1 MEYKV
6 IDNAMP
12 DYVIEKWKDYY
23 INHVRLESMRRE
35 AHKDNIPYQSTL
47 FTFEEFVNIFDA
59 ENWLLPHAQEFESK
73 ASVAHLKR
81 AHLNVNQTG
90 DGFVM
95 DGHVDISSDWKTW
108 VDNSYYLSCLVFLN
122 PEVHGSQHF
131 DTGLML
137 GDDTVNNV
145 FNRLVLF
152 DGRMWHKAKV
162 PTDNLIR
169 LTGYWSFSNVR
180 GIRDS
185 SVRRQN
191 SAVGWKRANIKLSE
205 DQKNKWHK

>member
-12 DYVIEKWKDYY
+12 DHVVEKWKHYF
-23 INHVRLESMRRE
+23 INHVRLETQRHE
-35 AHKDNIPYQSTL
+35 ASKDDPPYQSTL

-59 ENWLLPHAQEFESK
+59 ENWLIPYAQEVESRL
-73 ASVAHLKR
+73 SVANLR
-81 AHLNVNQTG
+81 RSHLNVNQTG

-95 DGHVDISSDWKTW
+95 DGHVDISSDR
-108 VDNSYYLSCLVFLN
+108 VNNDCYYLSCLVFLN
-122 PEVHGSQHF
+122 PEVHGSQHY

-137 GDDTVNNV
+137 GDDVVENV

-169 LTGYWSFSNVR
+169 LTGYWSFSNVK
-180 GIRDS
+180 GIRDKSGHRANS
-185 SVRRQN
+185 SLQ
-191 SAVGWKRANIKLSE
+191 WKRANIELPE
-205 DQKNKWHK
+205 DRKNKWHK

>member
-1 MEYKV
+1 
-6 IDNAMP
+6 
-12 DYVIEKWKDYY
+12 
-23 INHVRLESMRRE
+23 
-35 AHKDNIPYQSTL
+35 
-47 FTFEEFVNIFDA
+47 
-59 ENWLLPHAQEFESK
+59 
-73 ASVAHLKR
+73 
-81 AHLNVNQTG
+81 
-90 DGFVM
+90 
-95 DGHVDISSDWKTW
+95 
-108 VDNSYYLSCLVFLN
+108 
-122 PEVHGSQHF
+122 
-131 DTGLML
+131 ML

>member
-12 DYVIEKWKDYY
+12 DHVVEKWKHYY
-23 INHVRLESMRRE
+23 INHVRLETQRQE
-35 AHKDNIPYQSTL
+35 AHKDDPPYQSTL

-59 ENWLLPHAQEFESK
+59 ENWLLPYAQEVESRISI
-73 ASVAHLKR
+73 ANLRR

-95 DGHVDISSDWKTW
+95 DGHVDINSDRVK
-108 VDNSYYLSCLVFLN
+108 DNCYYLSCLLFLN
-122 PEVHGSQHF
+122 PEVHGSQHY
-131 DTGLML
+131 DTGLIL
-137 GDDTVNNV
+137 EDDVVENV

-169 LTGYWSFSNVR
+169 LTGYWSFSNVK
-180 GIRDS
+180 GIRDKSGHRANS
-185 SVRRQN
+185 SLQ
-191 SAVGWKRANIKLSE
+191 WKRANIELPE
-205 DQKNKWHK
+205 DRKNKWHK

>member
-12 DYVIEKWKDYY
+12 DHVVEKWKHYF
-23 INHVRLESMRRE
+23 INHVRLENQRHE
-35 AHKDNIPYQSTL
+35 ASKDDPPYQSTL

-59 ENWLLPHAQEFESK
+59 ENWLIPYAQEVESRL
-73 ASVAHLKR
+73 SVANLR
-81 AHLNVNQTG
+81 RSHLNVNQTG

-95 DGHVDISSDWKTW
+95 DGHVDISSDR
-108 VDNSYYLSCLVFLN
+108 VNNDCYYLSCLVFLN
-122 PEVHGSQHF
+122 PEVHGSQHY

-137 GDDTVNNV
+137 GDDVVENV

-169 LTGYWSFSNVR
+169 LTGYWSFSNVK
-180 GIRDS
+180 GIRDKSGHRANS
-185 SVRRQN
+185 SLQ
-191 SAVGWKRANIKLSE
+191 WKRANIELPE
-205 DQKNKWHK
+205 DRKNKWHK

>member
-12 DYVIEKWKDYY
+12 DHVVEKWKHYF
-23 INHVRLESMRRE
+23 INHVRLETQRHE
-35 AHKDNIPYQSTL
+35 ASEDDPPYQSTL
-47 FTFEEFVNIFDA
+47 FTYEEFVNIFDA
-59 ENWLLPHAQEFESK
+59 ENWLIPYAQEVESRL
-73 ASVAHLKR
+73 SVANLR
-81 AHLNVNQTG
+81 RSHLNVNQTG

-95 DGHVDISSDWKTW
+95 DGHVDISSDR
-108 VDNSYYLSCLVFLN
+108 VNNDCYYLSCLVFLN
-122 PEVHGSQHF
+122 PEVHGSQHY

-137 GDDTVNNV
+137 GDDVVENV

-169 LTGYWSFSNVR
+169 LTGYWSFSNVK
-180 GIRDS
+180 GIRDKSGHRANS
-185 SVRRQN
+185 SLQ
-191 SAVGWKRANIKLSE
+191 WKRANIELPE
-205 DQKNKWHK
+205 DRKNKWHK

>member
-12 DYVIEKWKDYY
+12 DHVVEKWKHYF
-23 INHVRLESMRRE
+23 INHVRLETQRHESDP
-35 AHKDNIPYQSTL
+35 KSPPYQSTL
-47 FTFEEFVNIFDA
+47 FTYEEFVNIFDA
-59 ENWLLPHAQEFESK
+59 ENWLLPYAQEFQSK
-73 ASVAHLKR
+73 TKLAHLKR

-95 DGHVDISSDWKTW
+95 DGHVDINSDR
-108 VDNSYYLSCLVFLN
+108 VVLNGYYLSCLVFLN
-122 PEVHGSQHF
+122 PEVHGSQHY

-137 GDDTVNNV
+137 GDDVVENV

-169 LTGYWSFSNVR
+169 LTGYWSFSNVS
-180 GIRDS
+180 GIRDHAGHRLVKS
-185 SVRRQN
+185 LQ
-191 SAVGWKRANIKLSE
+191 WKRDNIELPE
-205 DQKNKWHK
+205 DRKNKWHK

>member
-12 DYVIEKWKDYY
+12 DHVVEKWKHYF
-23 INHVRLESMRRE
+23 INHVRLETQRHESDP
-35 AHKDNIPYQSTL
+35 KSPPYQSTL
-47 FTFEEFVNIFDA
+47 FTYEEFVNIFDA
-59 ENWLLPHAQEFESK
+59 ENWLLPYAQEFQSK
-73 ASVAHLKR
+73 TKLAHLKR
-81 AHLNVNQTG
+81 AHLNANQSG

-95 DGHVDISSDWKTW
+95 DGHVDINSDR
-108 VDNSYYLSCLVFLN
+108 VGFNGYYLSCLVFLN
-122 PEVHGSQHF
+122 PEVHGSQHY

-137 GDDTVNNV
+137 GDDVVENV

-169 LTGYWSFSNVR
+169 LTGYWSFSNVL
-180 GIRDS
+180 GIRDHAGHR
-185 SVRRQN
+185 SVKSLQ
-191 SAVGWKRANIKLSE
+191 WKRDNIELSE
-205 DQKNKWHK
+205 DRKNKWHK